1 MAGLV
6 DDQLDAHHRREVVHD
21 VALVDEL
28 ADHGG
33 REHGLDD
40 EMKVGA
46 LAQMR
51 DVLVRSGRDV
61 VEGVDLPALVEQE
74 LRKM

>member
-28 ADHGG
+28 AHHRG

-61 VEGVDLPALVEQE
+61 VEGEDLPALVEQE
-74 LRKM
+74 LRKV